1 MASESSAGAVIFRKD
16 GKQIL
21 YLLLHYQFKTDYW
34 DFPKGNIEEGESEE
48 ATAMRE
54 IKEETGIKN
63 MNFIPDFKEKISY
76 VYKKGNDT
84 VFKNVVFYLAETKS
98 REVEIS
104 FEHTGYEWVGF
115 ETAAKRLK
123 ENSRKVLV
131 KADEFLNKGLSK
143 WV

>member
-1 MASESSAGAVIFRKD
+1 MTSESSAGVVIFRKER
-16 GKQIL
+16 KQIL

-48 ATAMRE
+48 IAAMRE

-63 MNFIPDFKEKISY
+63 IKFIDGFKEKISY

-104 FEHTGYEWVGF
+104 FEHAGYEWVDF
-115 ETAAKRLK
+115 ETATKRLK
-123 ENSRKVLV
+123 ENSRKVLM
-131 KADEFLNKGLSK
+131 KAYEFLNKGLSK
-143 WV
+143 WI